1 MAPWECREEDVE
13 ACRRAG
19 ATDAMIHAAVQT
31 AAYFCYINRVA
42 DGLGVDLDPGMAPY
56 PSAGPHVK

>member
-1 MAPWECREEDVE
+1 ME

>member
-1 MAPWECREEDVE
+1 ME

-19 ATDAMIHAAVQT
+19 ATDEMIHGTVQT

-56 PSAGPHVK
+56 PSAGSHVK